1 MNSLDD
7 LANRV
12 IAEYR
17 KFDMQQ
23 ADYGKVCSYDPQT
36 DKITLNFEKETR
48 FLDKF
53 KILHELSH
61 RVQRMLM
68 TLYGDTR
75 EIELNANKIAAQAYK
90 KLGLDFT
97 DEVTR
102 HINYNNVKQ
111 LDPSLSDKEVLRR
124 ISGKREL
131 IWRL

>member
-1 MNSLDD
+1 MNSLED

-23 ADYGKVCSYDPQT
+23 AEYGKVCSYDPQT

-61 RVQRMLM
+61 RVQRKMRS
-68 TLYGDTR
+68 LYGDPR
-75 EIELNANKIAAQAYK
+75 EIELNANQIAAQAYE

-97 DEVTR
+97 AEVTR

-111 LDPSLSDKEVLRR
+111 LDQSLSDKEVLRR
-124 ISGKREL
+124 ISGRKEL

>member
-12 IAEYR
+12 IGEYY

-61 RVQRMLM
+61 RVQKKMVA
-68 TLYGDTR
+68 LYGDPR
-75 EIELNANKIAAQAYK
+75 EIELNANEIAARAYE

-97 DEVTR
+97 YEVTR

-124 ISGKREL
+124 ISGRKEL

>member
-1 MNSLDD
+1 MNSLED

-23 ADYGKVCSYDPQT
+23 AEYGKVCSYDPQT

-61 RVQRMLM
+61 RVQRKMRS
-68 TLYGDTR
+68 LYGDPR
-75 EIELNANKIAAQAYK
+75 EIELNANRIAAQAYE

-97 DEVTR
+97 AEVTR

-111 LDPSLSDKEVLRR
+111 LDQSLSDKEVLRR
-124 ISGKREL
+124 ISGRKEL

>member
-23 ADYGKVCSYDPQT
+23 AEYGNVCSYDPQT

>member
-12 IAEYR
+12 ISEYR
-17 KFDMQQ
+17 EFDMSQ

-36 DKITLNFEKETR
+36 DKITLNFEKVTR

-53 KILHELSH
+53 KILHELAH
-61 RVQRMLM
+61 RVQRKMLF
-68 TLYGDTR
+68 LYGDPR
-75 EIELNANKIAAQAYK
+75 EIELSANKIAAHAYE

-111 LDPSLSDKEVLRR
+111 LDPSLSDKEALRR
-124 ISGKREL
+124 ISGRKEL
-131 IWRL
+131 IWTL

>member
-12 IAEYR
+12 IGEYY

-23 ADYGKVCSYDPQT
+23 ADYCKVCSYDPQT

-61 RVQRMLM
+61 RVQKKMM
-68 TLYGDTR
+68 ALYGDTR
-75 EIELNANKIAAQAYK
+75 EIELNANEIAARAYE

-97 DEVTR
+97 YEVTR

-124 ISGKREL
+124 ISGRKEL

>member
-17 KFDMQQ
+17 KFSMQQ

-61 RVQRMLM
+61 RVQRTLM
-68 TLYGDTR
+68 QLYGDTR
-75 EIELNANKIAAQAYK
+75 EIELNANKIASQAYK